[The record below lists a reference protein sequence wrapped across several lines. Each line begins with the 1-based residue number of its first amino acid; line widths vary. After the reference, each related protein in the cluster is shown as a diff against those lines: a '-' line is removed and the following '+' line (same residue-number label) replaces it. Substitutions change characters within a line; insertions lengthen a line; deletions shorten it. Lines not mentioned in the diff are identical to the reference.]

1 MSVKAKKS
9 IKTSKQD
16 TLFYAVIYA
25 VILLIL
31 IILLW
36 PLIFI
41 VSSSLSSKEAVM
53 AGRVFLLPVNFS
65 LEGYK
70 AVFQTNEVLIGFR
83 NTVLYTLFGT
93 MLNVALTL
101 IAAYPLSRKDLP
113 YRRMWSFIFTFTM
126 IFSGGMI
133 PTYMV
138 VNKLG
143 LMNSLLAM
151 ILQRQQPWSTN
162 RKMRKILPSPL
173 AMILPTAMSVYNL
186 MIARTFMENSIPS
199 ELLEAARVD
208 GCDDIAYFWK
218 ILLPLSKPV
227 IAVITLYYAVAHW
240 NSYFNAFLY
249 ITDAKLNPLQIVLRN
264 ILLANQIDTAMT
276 TDFDTMT
283 SKQGLAD
290 VLKYSLIVVSTL
302 PVMIMYPFV
311 QKHFTK
317 GVMIGAV
324 KG

>member
-31 IILLW
+31 IIRLW

-143 LMNSLLAM
+143 LMNS
-151 ILQRQQPWSTN
+151 
-162 RKMRKILPSPL
+162 PL

-218 ILLPLSKPV
+218 IMLPLSKPV

-249 ITDAKLNPLQIVLRN
+249 ITDSKLNPLQIVLRN

>member
-1 MSVKAKKS
+1 MRVKAKKS

-113 YRRMWSFIFTFTM
+113 YRRM
-126 IFSGGMI
+126 
-133 PTYMV
+133 
-138 VNKLG
+138 
-143 LMNSLLAM
+143 
-151 ILQRQQPWSTN
+151 
-162 RKMRKILPSPL
+162 
-173 AMILPTAMSVYNL
+173 
-186 MIARTFMENSIPS
+186 
-199 ELLEAARVD
+199 
-208 GCDDIAYFWK
+208 
-218 ILLPLSKPV
+218 
-227 IAVITLYYAVAHW
+227 
-240 NSYFNAFLY
+240 
-249 ITDAKLNPLQIVLRN
+249 
-264 ILLANQIDTAMT
+264 
-276 TDFDTMT
+276 
-283 SKQGLAD
+283 
-290 VLKYSLIVVSTL
+290 
-302 PVMIMYPFV
+302 
-311 QKHFTK
+311 
-317 GVMIGAV
+317 
-324 KG
+324 

>member
-1 MSVKAKKS
+1 MSIKAKKN

-16 TLFYAVIYA
+16 ALFYAVIYA
-25 VILLIL
+25 IILLIL

-53 AGRVFLLPVNFS
+53 AGRVFLLPVDFS

-113 YRRMWSFIFTFTM
+113 YRRVWSFIFTFTM

-133 PTYMV
+133 PTYIV

-143 LMNSLLAM
+143 LMN
-151 ILQRQQPWSTN
+151 
-162 RKMRKILPSPL
+162 SPL

-186 MIARTFMENSIPS
+186 MIARTFMENSIPG

-208 GCDDIAYFWK
+208 GCDDISYFWK

-249 ITDAKLNPLQIVLRN
+249 ITDSKLNPLQLVLRN

>member
-1 MSVKAKKS
+1 MSSKAKKN

-16 TLFYAVIYA
+16 VLFYAVIYA
-25 VILLIL
+25 IILLIL

-53 AGRVFLLPVNFS
+53 AGKVFLLPVNFS

-113 YRRMWSFIFTFTM
+113 YRRVWSFIFTFTM

-133 PTYMV
+133 PTYIV

-143 LMNSLLAM
+143 LMN
-151 ILQRQQPWSTN
+151 
-162 RKMRKILPSPL
+162 SPL

-186 MIARTFMENSIPS
+186 MIARTFMENSIPG

-249 ITDAKLNPLQIVLRN
+249 ITDSKLNPLQLVLRN
-264 ILLANQIDTAMT
+264 ILLANQIDSAMT

-290 VLKYSLIVVSTL
+290 VLKYSLIVVSTI

>member
-143 LMNSLLAM
+143 LMNS
-151 ILQRQQPWSTN
+151 
-162 RKMRKILPSPL
+162 
-173 AMILPTAMSVYNL
+173 
-186 MIARTFMENSIPS
+186 RTFMENSIPS

-311 QKHFTK
+311 QKYFTK

>member
-143 LMNSLLAM
+143 LMNS
-151 ILQRQQPWSTN
+151 
-162 RKMRKILPSPL
+162 PL
-173 AMILPTAMSVYNL
+173 AMSVYNL

-311 QKHFTK
+311 QKYFTK

>member
-1 MSVKAKKS
+1 MSVKVKKS

-16 TLFYAVIYA
+16 ALFYAVIYA
-25 VILLIL
+25 VILLVL

-53 AGRVFLLPVNFS
+53 AGRVFLLPVDFS

-143 LMNSLLAM
+143 LMNS
-151 ILQRQQPWSTN
+151 
-162 RKMRKILPSPL
+162 PL

-186 MIARTFMENSIPS
+186 MIARTFMENSIPG

-249 ITDAKLNPLQIVLRN
+249 ITDSKLNPLQIVLRN

>member
-143 LMNSLLAM
+143 LMNS
-151 ILQRQQPWSTN
+151 
-162 RKMRKILPSPL
+162 PL
-173 AMILPTAMSVYNL
+173 TMILPTAMSVYNL

-311 QKHFTK
+311 QKYFTK

>member
-1 MSVKAKKS
+1 MSSKANRS
-9 IKTSKQD
+9 IKTSKHD
-16 TLFYAVIYA
+16 VLFYAVIYA

-41 VSSSLSSKEAVM
+41 ISSSLSSKEAVM
-53 AGRVFLLPVNFS
+53 AGKVFLLPVNFS

-113 YRRMWSFIFTFTM
+113 YRRVWSFIFTFTM

-133 PTYMV
+133 PTYIV

-143 LMNSLLAM
+143 LMN
-151 ILQRQQPWSTN
+151 
-162 RKMRKILPSPL
+162 SPL

-186 MIARTFMENSIPS
+186 MITRTFMENSIPGD
-199 ELLEAARVD
+199 LLEAARVD

-249 ITDAKLNPLQIVLRN
+249 ITDSRLNPLQLVLRN
-264 ILLANQIDTAMT
+264 ILLANQIDSAMT

-290 VLKYSLIVVSTL
+290 VLKYSLIVVSTI
-302 PVMIMYPFV
+302 PVMVMYPFV